1 MAECNVCGAR
11 VSPGEHFCGNC
22 GTQLA
27 PSATELETLSAT
39 LGDEVDVQ
47 PVETAAAPADA
58 HDPSGSLETTVAQPE
73 SILESSTQISSG
85 SLAGSFTDSVRGATS
100 TP

>member
-22 GTQLA
+22 GTQLT

-39 LGDEVDVQ
+39 LGDEVEVQ
-47 PVETAAAPADA
+47 PVKEQPVAAAAAPVTA
-58 HDPSGSLETTVAQPE
+58 HEPSGILETTVAEPE
-73 SILESSTQISSG
+73 STGAAPVSVFSNSPVSSSTDG
-85 SLAGSFTDSVRGATS
+85 V
-100 TP
+100 